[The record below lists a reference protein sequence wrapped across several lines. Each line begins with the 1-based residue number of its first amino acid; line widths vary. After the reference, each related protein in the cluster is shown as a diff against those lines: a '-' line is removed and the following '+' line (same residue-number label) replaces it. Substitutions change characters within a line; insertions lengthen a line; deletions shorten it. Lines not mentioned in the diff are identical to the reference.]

1 MEMAV
6 FFLFAILAV
15 VSALV
20 VITHKNPV
28 YSTMSLVVTFFSVA
42 VLYVLLGAPLIA
54 TLQVLIY
61 TGAILVLFLFVI
73 MLLNVGRS
81 DDEPTQS
88 RSAQKWGAIL
98 GAGIFAGTIGA
109 TFWKSYEGA
118 SLEPLTA
125 EKVALKPLAEQ
136 LFGQYLLGFE
146 IIGLLLLVAVIGAT
160 VLARR
165 QAGAP
170 QLADQDTAEGNGP

>member
-6 FFLFAILAV
+6 FLLFALLAV
-15 VSALV
+15 ISALV

-42 VLYVLLGAPLIA
+42 VLYVLLGAPFIA
-54 TLQVLIY
+54 TLQVLVY

-81 DDEPTQS
+81 DDEPSTT
-88 RSAQKWGAIL
+88 RSGQKWGAIL
-98 GAGIFAGTIGA
+98 GAGVFAGTIGA
-109 TFWKSYEGA
+109 TLWKTYQGA
-118 SLEPLTA
+118 TLDVLTP

-136 LFGQYLLGFE
+136 LFSRYLLGFE
-146 IIGLLLLVAVIGAT
+146 IIGLLLLVAVVGAT
-160 VLARR
+160 VLARK
-165 QAGAP
+165 QV
-170 QLADQDTAEGNGP
+170 EGNSP